1 MKGGGARRVEA
12 AWAALM
18 RHRKQA
24 EARPMR
30 ALFKA
35 DPGRAKRF
43 TIQLGD
49 FLLDYSKNRVTPKTM
64 ALLADL
70 ARAADVEGWRD
81 RMAGG
86 ERVNATENRA
96 ALHMA
101 LRAPQGAPPVKLD
114 GRDVLPAIHGV
125 LKRMGDFSH
134 AVRGGERLGATGKR
148 LSSVVNIGIGGSDL
162 GPAMAVEALAAYRRR
177 GLDFHFVSNVD
188 GAEIARALKGLDPQR
203 TLFVVASKTFTTEET
218 MLNAATARGWLVAA
232 LGEEAVP
239 RHFVAVSANQKAA
252 REFGIDPALVFEFWD
267 WVGGRYSLWSA
278 VGLSAMLA
286 VGPDRFAEMLAGEHA
301 MDRHFLTVPL
311 DRNMPVVLALIGLWN
326 ANVLGAESLAVL
338 PYDQGL
344 WRLPAYLQQAD
355 MESNGKSVGRDGRPV
370 GHGTCP
376 IV

>member
-1 MKGGGARRVEA
+1 
-12 AWAALM
+12 
-18 RHRKQA
+18 
-24 EARPMR
+24 
-30 ALFKA
+30 
-35 DPGRAKRF
+35 
-43 TIQLGD
+43 
-49 FLLDYSKNRVTPKTM
+49 
-64 ALLADL
+64 
-70 ARAADVEGWRD
+70 
-81 RMAGG
+81 
-86 ERVNATENRA
+86 
-96 ALHMA
+96 
-101 LRAPQGAPPVKLD
+101 
-114 GRDVLPAIHGV
+114 
-125 LKRMGDFSH
+125 MGDFSH

-286 VGPDRFAEMLAGEHA
+286 VGPDRFAEMLAGAHA

-370 GHGTCP
+370 RRSTGP
-376 IV
+376 IVFGQPGANGQHAFYQLIHQGTRLVPCDFIAPALSQYPAGRHHAVLLANFLAQSEALMLGRTE